1 MTRGGSNVVFTIND
15 WDMQDAVGFD
25 VGCCWL
31 YLSVFFLFHPHML
44 LKVLQARQFPDLF
57 P

>member
-1 MTRGGSNVVFTIND
+1 MVFTIND

-31 YLSVFFLFHPHML
+31 YLSVFFSVPSPYALES
-44 LKVLQARQFPDLF
+44 VAGSSIS
-57 P
+57 